1 MSETAGINRV
11 VWPITYVM
19 CKAIFQGVYRLRRG
33 GRQNIPRRGGVL
45 LVCNHISG
53 LDPPMIGTA
62 ATPRRTHYMA
72 KEELFRGPV
81 VTRILRAVGAFPVER
96 GGADRHAMR
105 TAKDVLA
112 RGDCLL
118 MFPEGTRSLDGR
130 LGPAMPGAGAL
141 ALDETVTVVPMA
153 IWGSQ
158 RRFGPVRVE
167 IGSPLDLSDLT
178 VGPRGA
184 RAQAAAER
192 MMAAIAEL
200 RGRAGAPPNEGTVD
214 E

>member
-1 MSETAGINRV
+1 MSDTAGINRV

-19 CKAIFQGVYRLRRG
+19 CKALFHGLYRLRRNG
-33 GRQNIPRRGGVL
+33 NHNIPRRGGVL
-45 LVCNHISG
+45 LVCNHIAG
-53 LDPPMIGTA
+53 LDPPMVGTA

-72 KEELFRGPV
+72 KSELFRGPV
-81 VTRILRAVGAFPVER
+81 VTRILREVGAFPVER
-96 GGADRHAMR
+96 GGADRTAMR
-105 TAKDVLA
+105 MAKDVLA

-141 ALDETVTVVPMA
+141 ALDDGVTVVPMA

-167 IGSPLDLSDLT
+167 IGAPLDLSDLT
-178 VGPRGA
+178 SGPRSA
-184 RAQAAAER
+184 RAQAVAER

-200 RGRAGAPPNEGTVD
+200 RIRAGAPPNEGTPD